1 MIPDVPRLSRRSVVA
16 VAAVV
21 VSAGCSGGGGTAGAD
36 GAGHKATLP
45 EPGEL
50 ALRQAVRDSA
60 ALLARYDAVAAA
72 YPALAGRLAPLR
84 AEVALHVGA
93 FGGRAAPVPTGS
105 PSPGATSAATPA
117 SSPSAPPASSP
128 SAALKSLADE
138 ERRLADSRATAL
150 LNVPGET
157 ARLFASV
164 AAAGAGHV
172 ALLGTKGAVR

>member
-1 MIPDVPRLSRRSVVA
+1 MVA
-16 VAAVV
+16 VAAVA
-21 VSAGCSGGGGTAGAD
+21 VSAGCSGGGGTAGSD
-36 GAGHKATLP
+36 GAGHTATQP

-72 YPALAGRLAPLR
+72 YPALAARLAPLR

-93 FGGRAAPVPTGS
+93 FGGRAAPVPAPVPTAS
-105 PSPGATSAATPA
+105 PTPGATSAA
-117 SSPSAPPASSP
+117 PPASSA

>member
-21 VSAGCSGGGGTAGAD
+21 VSAGCSGGGGTAGSD

-84 AEVALHVGA
+84 AEVALHMGA

-105 PSPGATSAATPA
+105 PSPGATSAAT
-117 SSPSAPPASSP
+117 PASSP